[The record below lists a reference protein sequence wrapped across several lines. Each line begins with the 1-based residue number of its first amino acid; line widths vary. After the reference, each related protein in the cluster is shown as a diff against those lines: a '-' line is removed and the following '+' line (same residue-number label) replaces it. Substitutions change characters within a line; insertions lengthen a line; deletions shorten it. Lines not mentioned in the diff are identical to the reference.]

1 MSFFKKD
8 GSQLRRDPTGGYRYV
23 GDLTQGSALTG
34 VCVGTG
40 PAPPAL
46 RSPNNLT
53 GAQGAFDVAGG
64 AGRYGVGRGCSDC

>member
-53 GAQGAFDVAGG
+53 GAQGALTWQAEQ
-64 AGRYGVGRGCSDC
+64 VGTVLARLE